1 MKRGEGRQQD
11 KMSARVQAQAVIPLS
26 RVARRKVETNRRL
39 LDVARKL
46 FYEKGIYSTKVEDI
60 TESADLG
67 KGTFYKYFD
76 SKETIIRVLLEEGL
90 GELLAE
96 SEQAIKD
103 VSSDSKVLSALIG
116 TRVDFFLAY
125 PDYLLLFHQVR
136 GLMQLQGDAAN
147 DLREVYDVHL
157 RRLTQLIRPTMVAAK
172 GEASARD
179 VATAI
184 AAYTSGLLTYHV
196 LFEGQAAIKRRRDYF
211 VKAVER
217 SLQALLKTGSGSR

>member
-1 MKRGEGRQQD
+1 MD
-11 KMSARVQAQAVIPLS
+11 APAQVDVPLS
-26 RVARRKVETNRRL
+26 RVARRKAKTNQRL

-46 FYEKGIYSTKVEDI
+46 FFKKGIYLAKVEDI

-90 GELLAE
+90 DGLLLMMEDAVRD
-96 SEQAIKD
+96 AP
-103 VSSDSKVLSALIG
+103 SDSKILSAVIG
-116 TRVDFFLAY
+116 ARVDFFLAH

-136 GLMQLQGDAAN
+136 GLLQLEGNAAKE
-147 DLREVYDVHL
+147 LRGVYDTHL
-157 RRLTQLIRPTMVAAK
+157 RHLARLIKRAIGTGGTA
-172 GEASARD
+172 GARD

-196 LFEGQAAIKRRRDYF
+196 LFEGHEAIKGRRDYF
-211 VKAVER
+211 VRALDR
-217 SLQALLKTGSGSR
+217 SLKAFLKPGNGSR